1 MAEQETGGTGLG
13 HRSVT
18 LTRVSKGVFDVTNA
32 RGGVMRI
39 GGSGDTPDFSPVELF
54 LAAIA
59 GCSAIDVDFITAKR
73 AEPQTFGVEMSGEK
87 LRDELGNHMGGL
99 TMRFSV
105 TFPEGEG
112 GDRARDMLPRAIE
125 MSHDRLCTVSRTVQL
140 GEPIDV
146 GVADQA
152 DVQ

>member
-1 MAEQETGGTGLG
+1 MEQETGGTGLG

-18 LTRVSKGVFDVTNA
+18 LSRVSKGVFDVTNA

-39 GGSGDTPDFSPVELF
+39 GGSGDTTDFSPVELF

-73 AEPQTFGVEMSGEK
+73 AEPETFTVEMAGEK
-87 LRDELGNHMGGL
+87 LRDEQGNHMGGL
-99 TMRFSV
+99 VMSFSV

-112 GDRARDMLPRAIE
+112 GDKAREMLPRAME

-140 GEPIDV
+140 GEP
-146 GVADQA
+146 
-152 DVQ
+152 VQVRLAE